1 MRNRGIDL
9 EVTGSPAP
17 GWNVAASFT
26 FSDPE
31 YVAGPNAGKDYDTT
45 LPRKVFKLSTDY
57 RLPGGRWRVGGGV
70 QAQSAMFHNGNGFHI
85 RQGGYT
91 LLNLHAGYEFN
102 SHLRLQLN
110 VRNALDKHYYQTI
123 PTNNNYGG
131 VFVGT
136 PRSFALTLRYDY

>member
-1 MRNRGIDL
+1 MKSQFFDGRLKTALAVFQTDQLNLPVALSVASTCGLSGATRCYTEGAKVRNRGIDL

-57 RLPGGRWRVGGGV
+57 RLPGGAWEVACR
-70 QAQSAMFHNGNGFHI
+70 
-85 RQGGYT
+85 
-91 LLNLHAGYEFN
+91 
-102 SHLRLQLN
+102 
-110 VRNALDKHYYQTI
+110 
-123 PTNNNYGG
+123 
-131 VFVGT
+131 
-136 PRSFALTLRYDY
+136 PRAPCSTTATAFTSGRAATRC